1 MIEFLLIFLI
11 CSLWFGG
18 KEVLKYCE
26 QKDYE
31 GRKFYLLV
39 QQELDRLDKLAE
51 ETKQAE
57 RKSRNPSIWEMR
69 N

>member
-26 QKDYE
+26 QRDYE
-31 GRKFYLLV
+31 RRKFYLLV
-39 QQELDRLDKLAE
+39 QQELDRMDKAAE
-51 ETKQAE
+51 DLKYEQNRMDYKKWAG
-57 RKSRNPSIWEMR
+57 RN
-69 N
+69 